1 MMQTIQT
8 LDYAAIAIYMM
19 LVAGIGVFL
28 GWFVKNISDYFKGGN
43 SIPWYVGGISNF
55 MSMFSTFIFVAYAGI
70 AYEHGLIAVIII
82 WSTVPATL
90 FATIFLAKRWRR
102 AGIITPVEF
111 MEARFNAP
119 VRQIFSWGGVTF
131 RILDNM
137 VRLYAIGLFI
147 AAATPLGLDVS
158 IIAAG
163 CIVVLYTVVGGLWAV
178 MVTDTIQFVILI
190 CTTIILLPL
199 SLRAVG
205 GFDVLTATIPEHFH
219 FFNGPKG
226 APLYLI
232 AYFIMVGI
240 KYNGNWSFIQRFY
253 SMKDEKAAIKMGML
267 TTTLFLIFPIFF
279 LIPPIAAKVLLPGL
293 PDSEMAYVG
302 VALEVLP
309 PGIMGLLLA
318 AMFAATMSSLDSE
331 YNVVAGVVTKDI
343 YQRLFNPEASEK
355 QLMWVARITTFAV
368 GSLVIVGAFYIGVF
382 GGAFEANKLFTSLFA
397 IPLVIPII
405 FGILLKAPRAWGAVA
420 SLVLG
425 VGCGLFLNA
434 HPEISWAVSTL
445 AGIGVS
451 AGVFILSGF
460 VGKKSVHYPEKEAFF
475 KKLNTPLQAGEIPV
489 SDPVFFRALR
499 VLFAVALGATGI
511 LFAGMSLPSIHD
523 LSGQLTCGAG
533 VVCVM
538 FGLVLLYFSK
548 KMNKNIP
555 DVVNKKLERISYMKF

>member
-1 MMQTIQT
+1 MINTIQS
-8 LDYAAIAIYMM
+8 LDYAAIAIYML
-19 LVAGIGVFL
+19 LVAGVGVFL

-43 SIPWYVGGISNF
+43 SIPWYVCGISNF
-55 MSMFSTFIFVAYAGI
+55 MSMFSTFVFVAYAGI
-70 AYEHGLIAVIII
+70 AYEHGLVAVFII

-102 AGIITPVEF
+102 ARIMTPVEF

-119 VRQIFSWGGVTF
+119 VRQIFSWGGVIF

-147 AAATPLGLDVS
+147 AAATPLSLEMS
-158 IIAAG
+158 IITAG

-205 GFDVLTATIPEHFH
+205 GFETLTTTIPDHFH

-232 AYFIMVGI
+232 AYFVLVSI
-240 KYNGNWSFIQRFY
+240 KFNGNWSFIQRFY
-253 SMKDEKAAIKMGML
+253 SLKDEKAAVKMGL
-267 TTTLFLIFPIFF
+267 LSTALFLIFPIFF
-279 LIPPIAAKVLLPGL
+279 LIPPIAAKVLLPAL
-293 PDSEMAYVG
+293 PNSEMAYVG
-302 VALEVLP
+302 IALEVLP

-331 YNVVAGVVTKDI
+331 YNVAAGVVTKDI
-343 YQRLFNPEASEK
+343 YQRIFNPQASDK
-355 QLMWVARITTFAV
+355 QLMWVARLTTFAI
-368 GSLVIVGAFYIGVF
+368 GSLVILGAFYIGVF
-382 GGAFEANKLFTSLFA
+382 GGAFEANKLFASLFA

-405 FGILLKAPRAWGAVA
+405 LGILLKAPKSWGAVA
-420 SLVLG
+420 SLVVG

-445 AGIGVS
+445 IGIGIS

-460 VGKKSVHYPEKEAFF
+460 IGKKPAGKHVAKDAFF
-475 KKLNTPLQAGEIPV
+475 TKLKTPLKADEIPQP
-489 SDPVFFRALR
+489 DPVFFRALAL
-499 VLFAVALGATGI
+499 LFAVALGCTGI

-523 LSGQLTCGAG
+523 LSGQLTFGAG
-533 VVCVM
+533 MVCIFLGVI
-538 FGLVLLYFSK
+538 LLYFRNKKYGENDRNISK
-548 KMNKNIP
+548 KALET
-555 DVVNKKLERISYMKF
+555 VN